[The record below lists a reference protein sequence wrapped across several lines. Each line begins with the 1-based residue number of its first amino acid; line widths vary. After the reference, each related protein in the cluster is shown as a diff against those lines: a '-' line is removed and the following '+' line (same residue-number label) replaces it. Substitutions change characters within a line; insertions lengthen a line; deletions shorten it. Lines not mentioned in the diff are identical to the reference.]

1 MDSGTENV
9 EAKEDMT
16 AEEIFS
22 RCSNDILNPMLTNT
36 NSSGSSGAPSQPDID
51 PIFKKQAAPSLMYV
65 GNTRNGTPHN
75 FDRKGSKRHIKR
87 A

>member
-1 MDSGTENV
+1 MGWCTEDSIKPENV

-22 RCSNDILNPMLTNT
+22 RCSNDILYPMLTNT
-36 NSSGSSGAPSQPDID
+36 NSSGSSGAPSQPAQ
-51 PIFKKQAAPSLMYV
+51 FRSLI
-65 GNTRNGTPHN
+65 
-75 FDRKGSKRHIKR
+75 SKML